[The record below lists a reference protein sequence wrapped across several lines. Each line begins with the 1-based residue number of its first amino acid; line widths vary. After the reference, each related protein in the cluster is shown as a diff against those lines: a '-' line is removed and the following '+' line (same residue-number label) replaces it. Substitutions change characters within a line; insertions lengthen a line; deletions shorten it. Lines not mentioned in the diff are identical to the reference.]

1 MNIMTNEIIQHK
13 PQGEIILYQPDET
26 VRLEVRIE
34 DETVWLTQ
42 AQIVDLFQSSKA
54 NISEH
59 IKNIYDL
66 NELEQSATVRNF
78 RTVRKE
84 GKRMVQRLL
93 TYYEWST
100 STAVTTVSSSL
111 TTRSITL
118 VPALKTWGV
127 SGVLSCRWVSTKTSF

>member
-1 MNIMTNEIIQHK
+1 MTTEIIQHK

-127 SGVLSCRWVSTKTSF
+127 SGALSCRWVSTKTSF